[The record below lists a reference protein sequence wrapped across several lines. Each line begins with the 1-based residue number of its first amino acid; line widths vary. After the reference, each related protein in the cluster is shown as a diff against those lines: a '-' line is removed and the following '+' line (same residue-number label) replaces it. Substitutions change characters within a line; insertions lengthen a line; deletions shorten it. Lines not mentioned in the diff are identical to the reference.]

1 MRPSEILGLRWL
13 DVDLTQNVAM
23 LPQTKNGEGRIVP
36 LNQLAHA
43 ALRSVSRP
51 AEGKSTNLIF
61 QGVKPA
67 QVSVAFARVCRKE
80 QVHDFRF
87 HDLRHT
93 TASHLRMEGEDIHT
107 VVQVLG
113 HKDM

>member
-51 AEGKSTNLIF
+51 AVGKRTNLIF

-67 QVSVAFARVCRKE
+67 QVSVAFDQVCRME
-80 QVHDFRF
+80 QLHDFRF
-87 HDLRHT
+87 HYLRHT
-93 TASHLRMEGEDIHT
+93 PTTNHKLL
-107 VVQVLG
+107 VVQVIANG
-113 HKDM
+113 